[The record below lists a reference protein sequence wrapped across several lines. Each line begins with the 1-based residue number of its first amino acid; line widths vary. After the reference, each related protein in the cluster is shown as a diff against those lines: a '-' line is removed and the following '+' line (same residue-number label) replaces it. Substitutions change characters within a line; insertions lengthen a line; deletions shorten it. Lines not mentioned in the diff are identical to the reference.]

1 MATIGLRIHPNT
13 SGTGELLAKALT
25 MFNDTTQA
33 MEIARGRADIEYLQ
47 ERQKTEANQRAAYD
61 AQAAYDRS
69 RTSTEDFQRNLR
81 QENLPALQDF
91 YGGLVEP
98 PVAVELEPELAAPAR
113 KVTTSTFGPADQP
126 QNFLLGPAPS
136 EAPEI
141 VDNDPLIFD
150 TPLGVPA
157 EAQATYDRERA
168 ARRAQ
173 AGLVVAGGGNA
184 EQVAAGLGRGE
195 GNILLGSADPATQRR
210 AMVQLGISPTDET
223 LLGTHD
229 TAGTDAKIRLAEATE
244 QAKGGPDNFG
254 PIVSGQPAADLGLDP
269 SRSYQQNAK
278 TQKWDVIS
286 EIKPPPEGYRPPTDE
301 ERRIYGIPAD
311 MPVRVNK
318 ETGKPEAIGSQ
329 MPLVSPETGAKI
341 GLIDDFLGNFNS
353 IREVAASG
361 GMTGLWDYGRTI
373 AGRDAGGRAYRELLG
388 DTEGIIRI
396 LTGAGMS
403 ESEAGKNA
411 YLYEPQLWDDAKTM
425 VSKLDGLR
433 DKVLAAREAAIAGR
447 NFPPAPGSTA
457 APSPAAGAADV
468 DAILKKHG
476 VP

>member
-1 MATIGLRIHPNT
+1 MR
-13 SGTGELLAKALT
+13 
-25 MFNDTTQA
+25 
-33 MEIARGRADIEYLQ
+33 
-47 ERQKTEANQRAAYD
+47 
-61 AQAAYDRS
+61 
-69 RTSTEDFQRNLR
+69 
-81 QENLPALQDF
+81 
-91 YGGLVEP
+91 
-98 PVAVELEPELAAPAR
+98 
-113 KVTTSTFGPADQP
+113 
-126 QNFLLGPAPS
+126 
-136 EAPEI
+136 
-141 VDNDPLIFD
+141 
-150 TPLGVPA
+150 
-157 EAQATYDRERA
+157 
-168 ARRAQ
+168 
-173 AGLVVAGGGNA
+173 
-184 EQVAAGLGRGE
+184 
-195 GNILLGSADPATQRR
+195 
-210 AMVQLGISPTDET
+210 
-223 LLGTHD
+223 
-229 TAGTDAKIRLAEATE
+229 
-244 QAKGGPDNFG
+244 
-254 PIVSGQPAADLGLDP
+254 
-269 SRSYQQNAK
+269 
-278 TQKWDVIS
+278 
-286 EIKPPPEGYRPPTDE
+286 
-301 ERRIYGIPAD
+301 RRIYGIPAD

-341 GLIDDFLGNFNS
+341 GLIDDFLGNFDS

-388 DTEGIIRI
+388 GTEGIIRI

-447 NFPPAPGSTA
+447 DFPPAPGSTA